1 MSVVN
6 EMILSME
13 KGKILHLDIM
23 ERKKMK
29 AHQTLQ
35 AILSKK
41 CVLWLIEQ
49 YSWMICVVTC
59 LAGASS
65 LFLKH

>member
-6 EMILSME
+6 EMNLSME
-13 KGKILHLDIM
+13 KGKILQLDIM
-23 ERKKMK
+23 EREKMK

-59 LAGASS
+59 LAWPV
-65 LFLKH
+65 LCF

>member
-6 EMILSME
+6 EMNLSME

-49 YSWMICVVTC
+49 CSWMICVVTC
-59 LAGASS
+59 LAGTSS

>member
-6 EMILSME
+6 EMNLSME
-13 KGKILHLDIM
+13 KGKSLQLDIM
-23 ERKKMK
+23 EREKMK

-41 CVLWLIEQ
+41 CVLRLIEQ

-59 LAGASS
+59 LACPV
-65 LFLKH
+65 LCF